1 MMYEINEVITYPV
14 PGVSVNECEKNTV
27 NKEMRI
33 VKIYE
38 GISGD
43 GLIVDCELLDGS
55 ISGIFSCKLLNGVN
69 YKNIDN

>member
-1 MMYEINEVITYPV
+1 MYEINEVITYPV
-14 PGVSVNECEKNTV
+14 PGVIVNECEKNTV
-27 NKEMRI
+27 NKKMRI
-33 VKIYE
+33 VNIYE

-55 ISGIFSCKLLNGVN
+55 ISGIFSCKLLNEVN